1 MIYSF
6 HPEPLCVL
14 MEYAANGNLQDLLR
28 KQRYTFLQND
38 LNNPPA
44 SRETKPPK
52 INLTA
57 RDLTIFTLHV
67 ASGMEYIASREVR
80 FMSLIYVW

>member
-1 MIYSF
+1 
-6 HPEPLCVL
+6 

-38 LNNPPA
+38 LSQA
-44 SRETKPPK
+44 QHSKRPK

-67 ASGMEYIASREVR
+67 SSGMEYISSRDV
-80 FMSLIYVW
+80 SA